1 MKKAIH
7 TDQAPEALGPYSQ
20 AILSGDTL
28 FLSAQ
33 VAIDPAHG
41 KIVADDVDG
50 QARQVMT
57 NLEAVLTA
65 SDMAFGNV
73 VKTTIYLASMD
84 DFQTVNGIYG
94 DYFDTDPPARA
105 TVQVAALP
113 LGALVSIE
121 AIARR

>member
-7 TDQAPEALGPYSQ
+7 TDRAPEALGPYSQ
-20 AILSGDTL
+20 AIFSGDTL

-33 VAIDPAHG
+33 VAIDPAQG
-41 KIVADDVDG
+41 KIVADDAGG
-50 QARQVMT
+50 QTRQVMT

-73 VKTTIYLASMD
+73 VKTTIYLSSLD

-113 LGALVSIE
+113 LGALVAIE